1 MRKMNKNDVAL
12 VVQLLKRWQRSRVSW
27 QLLRSQISMTM
38 LNGDVAWSRQS
49 LQANKT
55 IYAEWLATRKRLS
68 AQPYRSGS
76 SGLGGVQGADATA
89 DTSEV
94 EALRA
99 RLDQLQ
105 AKYDNLAIQHRQ
117 LVYNVSMIQ
126 GGARLLL
133 DPLPDNT
140 PVQKAGAQARRK
152 S

>member
-1 MRKMNKNDVAL
+1 MRKMNKHDVAL
-12 VVQLLKRWQRSRVSW
+12 VVQLLKRWQRGRVSW
-27 QLLRSQISMTM
+27 DLLRSQISTTM

-55 IYAEWLATRKRLS
+55 IYAEWLAARRRMSTQAS
-68 AQPYRSGS
+68 RSGFPGS
-76 SGLGGVQGADATA
+76 RLPDSADAIDHA
-89 DTSEV
+89 SESQ
-94 EALRA
+94 ALRA

-140 PVQKAGAQARRK
+140 PVQKAGAPARRK
-152 S
+152 G